1 MLKLSTIK
9 KRINHTTMKKTYL
22 IPQTICVALTA
33 TAYVLGVTSGQG
45 PGTGDGPGSG
55 NVG

>member
-1 MLKLSTIK
+1 
-9 KRINHTTMKKTYL
+9 MKKTYL